1 MEDTMPE
8 NTDTRRDWEVV
19 QEDTGESK
27 TDRLRVLDGYLYR
40 TVMHNGAVAMV
51 FVKSVATK

>member
-1 MEDTMPE
+1 MPE
-8 NTDTRRDWEVV
+8 STDTRRDWEVV

-40 TVMHNGAVAMV
+40 TVLQNGSVAMV
-51 FVKSVATK
+51 FVKSVASK